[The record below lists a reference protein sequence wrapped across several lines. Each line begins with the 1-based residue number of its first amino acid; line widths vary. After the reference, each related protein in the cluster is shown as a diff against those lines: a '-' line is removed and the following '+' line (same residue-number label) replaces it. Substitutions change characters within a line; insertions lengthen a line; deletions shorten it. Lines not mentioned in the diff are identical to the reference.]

1 MEQIL
6 KDFVKELFAVSEI
19 PGHAFTLPCDD
30 YEWLDLSLRTK
41 LLGIDAFRVNE
52 LVNQRCEK
60 LHSNTLVY
68 YTDIFQLHYIFMK
81 SENSSEIF
89 CIGPILYERIEGSAF
104 DRLFHSLHMP
114 EQLREPMRSFYHNV
128 KYLPHLGMLDNL
140 TTLCADRICGKGQ
153 YEILY
158 RDEAE
163 YPNWPQ
169 IYQNYLR
176 IPDEPF
182 MNVRHIEGRYEVEN
196 ALIQAVGRGNEVL
209 AMECANRFLSYRMPR
224 RLASQLRDDR
234 DLCITLNTVLRKAA
248 ERAGVHPIHI
258 DSFSNGNVQHIE
270 QLANEEQI
278 HSFRNKMIRGYCR
291 LVNTYNLRDYSLP
304 IQKAITYISTD
315 LTSDL
320 SLKSL
325 AGQLNVNS
333 SYLSTLF
340 KKETGLPLTE
350 YVNRRR
356 IDMAKELLANTSY
369 PLKSIATQCGIS
381 DIQYFTRMF
390 KRITGMTPK
399 TYRIQV
405 NADHIL

>member
-1 MEQIL
+1 
-6 KDFVKELFAVSEI
+6 
-19 PGHAFTLPCDD
+19 
-30 YEWLDLSLRTK
+30 
-41 LLGIDAFRVNE
+41 
-52 LVNQRCEK
+52 
-60 LHSNTLVY
+60 
-68 YTDIFQLHYIFMK
+68 
-81 SENSSEIF
+81 
-89 CIGPILYERIEGSAF
+89 
-104 DRLFHSLHMP
+104 
-114 EQLREPMRSFYHNV
+114 
-128 KYLPHLGMLDNL
+128 
-140 TTLCADRICGKGQ
+140 
-153 YEILY
+153 
-158 RDEAE
+158 
-163 YPNWPQ
+163 
-169 IYQNYLR
+169 
-176 IPDEPF
+176 
-182 MNVRHIEGRYEVEN
+182 
-196 ALIQAVGRGNEVL
+196 
-209 AMECANRFLSYRMPR
+209 
-224 RLASQLRDDR
+224 
-234 DLCITLNTVLRKAA
+234 
-248 ERAGVHPIHI
+248 
-258 DSFSNGNVQHIE
+258 
-270 QLANEEQI
+270 
-278 HSFRNKMIRGYCR
+278 MIRGYCR